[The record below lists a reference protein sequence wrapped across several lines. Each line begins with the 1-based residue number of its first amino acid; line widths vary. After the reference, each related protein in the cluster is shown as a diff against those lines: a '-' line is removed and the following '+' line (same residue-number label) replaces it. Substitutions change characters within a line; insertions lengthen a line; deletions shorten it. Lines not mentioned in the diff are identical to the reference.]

1 MAALGQIRKKG
12 AFLVIVIGL
21 ALFAFVAEEAFR
33 SCETTRNQ
41 SRQQVAEINGKK
53 ISVQDFQA
61 LVDEYSEVI
70 KMSQGVE
77 NISDAQLTA
86 VKDQVWQ
93 QLLSDELLKAETDK
107 LGLTVTDQEL
117 QNVISEGKNQ
127 MLMSTPFVNQQTG
140 RFDYSSL
147 QKFISEYK
155 KMDRNANPQM
165 TEQYDKIY
173 KYWQFIEKT
182 LRSQLLNEKYQGL
195 LAHCFI
201 SNPVAA
207 KQNFNNK
214 NEESTI
220 QLAAFPYSAVAEKD
234 AKVTDEDIKKKYDE
248 LKEAFKMPVE
258 TRDIKY
264 VSYKVTASPKD
275 VQAIKVELDS
285 VAKDLQASA
294 DPTDIVRKAKSS
306 VAYLG
311 VPVTEKAFPAD
322 IADTLGSLS
331 AGAFIGPFENKAD
344 NTSNIIKVFAK
355 ESLPDSI
362 EFRAIQVGAETIETC
377 RTKADSIANALRG
390 GADFEAIAKKY
401 QQTGAKNWMTTSQY
415 EQSPS
420 FDKDTKAYIN
430 ALNKSAINEI
440 VNIEM
445 TSGNVVVQITDRKA
459 FVDKYDVAVV
469 KRTFDFSPDTYSAA
483 YNKFSQM
490 VSASSDLASLEANAK
505 KYGYTLTPQ
514 TNIANSNHEVAS
526 LKQTREALKWVFGA
540 EEGQVSPL
548 YECGNNDNLL
558 VCVLTKVH
566 PEGYAAFEDVKEQ
579 LKVMAINDKKAEI
592 IMKKIEGVKDIN
604 SAKAKGAQV
613 SDLAQVTFNAPA
625 FVASTG
631 AAEPALSGA
640 VAGTAKGKF
649 SSHPVKG
656 NSGVYLFQVK
666 DKKQNGAK
674 FDAKAE
680 EKECSQKAMQG
691 AGRYMQELML
701 NAKIKDNRYL
711 FF

>member
-53 ISVQDFQA
+53 FNVQDFQA
-61 LVDEYSEVI
+61 LVDEYSEVV
-70 KMSQGVE
+70 KMTTGRE
-77 NISDAQLTA
+77 NLGDEELTSI
-86 VKDQVWQ
+86 KDQVWQ
-93 QLLSDELLKAETDK
+93 SLLQEELLKKETEK
-107 LGLTVTDQEL
+107 LGLKVTDQEL

-127 MLMSTPFVNQQTG
+127 MLMNTPFVNQETG
-140 RFDYSSL
+140 RFDYSAL

-165 TEQYDKIY
+165 TEQYDRIY
-173 KYWQFIEKT
+173 KYWQFVEKT
-182 LRSQLLNEKYQGL
+182 MRTQILNEKYQGL

-214 NEESTI
+214 NEESDIT
-220 QLAAFPYSAVAEKD
+220 LAAFPYSSVADKD
-234 AKVTDEDIKKKYDE
+234 VKVDDADFQKKYDE

-264 VSYKVTASPKD
+264 VSYKVNASPAD
-275 VQAIKVELDS
+275 RQAIKTDIDS
-285 VAKDLQASA
+285 VAKTLAA
-294 DPTDIVRKAKSS
+294 ATDATEAVRKANSS

-311 VPVTEKAFPAD
+311 VPVTSKAFPTD
-322 IADTLGSLS
+322 IAAKIDSLS
-331 AGAFIGPFENKAD
+331 TGAFVGPFENTQD
-344 NTSNIIKVFAK
+344 NTINIIKVYSK
-355 ESLPDSI
+355 QELPDSI
-362 EFRAIQVGAETIETC
+362 EFRAIQVGAETVEAC
-377 RTKADSIANALRG
+377 RVKADSIAKALRE
-390 GADFEAIAKKY
+390 GADFETLAKKY
-401 QQTGAKNWMTTSQY
+401 QQTGTKNWMTTSQY
-415 EQSPS
+415 EMAPS
-420 FDKDTKAYIN
+420 MDKDTKAYIN
-430 ALNKSAINEI
+430 TLNTAAVNEI
-440 VNIEM
+440 NNVEFTNGNIILQ
-445 TSGNVVVQITDRKA
+445 VTDRRNMVA
-459 FVDKYDVAVV
+459 KYDAAIV
-469 KRTFDFSPDTYSAA
+469 KRSFDFSKETYSAA

-490 VSASSDLASLEANAK
+490 VSASNDITSLEANAK
-505 KYGYTLTPQ
+505 KFGFTVQ
-514 TNIANSNHEVAS
+514 TENQIANTAHAVAS
-526 LKQTREALKWVFGA
+526 LKQTREALKWIFQA

-558 VCVLTKVH
+558 VCVLNKVH
-566 PEGYAAFEDVKEQ
+566 PEGYPKLDDVKEQ
-579 LKVMAINDKKAEI
+579 IKVLVINDKKAEML
-592 IMKKIEGVKDIN
+592 MKKVEGVKNIN
-604 SAKAKGAQV
+604 DAKAKGAQV

-625 FVASTG
+625 FVAASG

-649 SSHPVKG
+649 SSHAVKG

-666 DKKQNGAK
+666 NKKQNAAK

-680 EKECSQKAMQG
+680 EKECSQKAMQA
-691 AGRYMQELML
+691 AGRFMNDLL
-701 NAKIKDNRYL
+701 LSSKIKDNRYL

>member
-61 LVDEYSEVI
+61 LVDEYSEVV
-70 KMSQGVE
+70 KMSSGRD
-77 NISDAQLTA
+77 NLSDEELTSI
-86 VKDQVWQ
+86 KDQIWQ
-93 QLLSDELLKAETDK
+93 TLLQEELLKAETEK
-107 LGLTVTDQEL
+107 LGLKVTDEEL
-117 QNVISEGKNQ
+117 QNVISEGKNP
-127 MLMSTPFVNQQTG
+127 MLMNTPFVNNETG
-140 RFDYSSL
+140 RFDYSAL

-155 KMDRNANPQM
+155 KMDRNVNPQM

-173 KYWQFIEKT
+173 KYWQFVEKT
-182 LRSQLLNEKYQGL
+182 MRSQILSGKYQGL

-201 SNPVAA
+201 SNPVSA

-214 NEESTI
+214 NEESDI
-220 QLAAFPYSAVAEKD
+220 QLAAFPYTSVSEKD
-234 AKVTDEDIKKKYDE
+234 AKIDDSDIKKKYEE

-264 VSYKVTASPKD
+264 VAYKVTASAADRK
-275 VQAIKVELDS
+275 AIKADIDS
-285 VAKDLQASA
+285 VAKTLAA
-294 DPTDIVRKAKSS
+294 VEDPSEAVRKANSS

-311 VPVTEKAFPAD
+311 VPVTSKAFPTD
-322 IADTLGSLS
+322 IAAKIDSLS
-331 AGAFIGPFENKAD
+331 TGAFVGPYENTAE
-344 NTSNIIKVFAK
+344 NTVNIIKVLSK
-355 ESLPDSI
+355 QELPDSI
-362 EFRAIQVGAETIETC
+362 EYRAIQVGAETLEAC
-377 RTKADSIANALRG
+377 RTKADSITKALRE

-401 QQTGAKNWMTTSQY
+401 QQTGAKNWLLTNQY
-415 EQSPS
+415 EYSPS
-420 FDKDTKAYIN
+420 MDKDTRSYIN
-430 ALNKSAINEI
+430 TLNTSAINEI
-440 VNIEM
+440 VNLEF
-445 TSGNVVVQITDRKA
+445 TSSNVILQVTDRRNM
-459 FVDKYDVAVV
+459 VTKYDAAIV
-469 KRTFDFSPDTYSAA
+469 KRTYDFSKETYSAA

-490 VSASSDLASLEANAK
+490 VSASTDLASLEANAK
-505 KYGYTLTPQ
+505 KFGFTVQ
-514 TNIANSNHEVAS
+514 TENSIANSNHVVAS
-526 LKQTREALKWVFGA
+526 LKQTRETLKWLFGA
-540 EEGQVSPL
+540 KEGQVSPL

-566 PEGYAAFEDVKEQ
+566 PEGYASFEDVKEQ
-579 LKVMAINDKKAEI
+579 LKVMALNDKKAEV
-592 IMKKIEGVKDIN
+592 IMKKIEGVKNIN
-604 SAKAKGAQV
+604 EAKAKGGVV
-613 SDLAQVTFNAPA
+613 SDLNQVTFNAPA
-625 FVASTG
+625 FIASTG

-649 SSHPVKG
+649 SSHAVKG

-666 DKKQNGAK
+666 NKKQNGAK

-680 EKECSQKAMQG
+680 EKECAQKAMQS
-691 AGRYMQELML
+691 AGRFMNDLLM